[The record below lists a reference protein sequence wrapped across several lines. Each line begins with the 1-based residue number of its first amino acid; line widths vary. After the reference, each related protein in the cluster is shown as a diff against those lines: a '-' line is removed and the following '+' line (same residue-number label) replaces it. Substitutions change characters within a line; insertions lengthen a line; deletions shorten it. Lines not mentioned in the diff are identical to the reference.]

1 MEYLFLSVAAICV
14 SGIYGY
20 SMYLKARPAAS
31 PKDIEAMK
39 ASLEKHEQRINK
51 LYMGK
56 LGG

>member
-1 MEYLFLSVAAICV
+1 MCV

-31 PKDIEAMK
+31 PKDIEVMK